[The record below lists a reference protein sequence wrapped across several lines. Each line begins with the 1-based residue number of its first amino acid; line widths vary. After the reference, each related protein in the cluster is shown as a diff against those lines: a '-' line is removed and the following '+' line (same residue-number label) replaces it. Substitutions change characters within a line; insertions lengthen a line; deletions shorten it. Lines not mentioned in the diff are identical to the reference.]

1 MQMKIAIGLIREKN
15 QNQNQKQTNKVTDT
29 MANGSEEIDMW
40 TLLISYASTVKVSNA
55 MNSDIFNLRPSRK
68 NI

>member
-1 MQMKIAIGLIREKN
+1 MQMKIAIGLIREK
-15 QNQNQKQTNKVTDT
+15 NQNQKQTNKVTDT

-40 TLLISYASTVKVSNA
+40 TSLISYASTVKVSNA

>member
-40 TLLISYASTVKVSNA
+40 TSLISYASAVKVSNA